1 VVALHGTSVG
11 VFVKPGDF
19 FKQWQRDHRQVIM
32 RELKK
37 RPDLSYLNNGKP
49 VTMSTPMPDSELRP
63 IVEQFLEHRLRAWDQ
78 FVRKAQDAFQAEK
91 DAPELD

>member
-1 VVALHGTSVG
+1 
-11 VFVKPGDF
+11 
-19 FKQWQRDHRQVIM
+19 M

-49 VTMSTPMPDSELRP
+49 VTMNTPMPDSELRP
-63 IVEQFLEHRLRAWDQ
+63 IVEQFLEHRLWDQ

-91 DAPELD
+91 DAPEID